1 MPRRPTFSKLAE
13 MYIESRLICPEYRR
27 QIRRIAR
34 LCGSVTND
42 AVNTYLRRRQCD
54 VTTITLRNE
63 RGHLLTLW
71 KFGYQVGV
79 LDDMPRGILTV
90 KIRRPPTKA
99 WTADQIRSLIAVSE
113 RHRGVSMRSG
123 ADRAAFLRAW
133 IFLGY
138 ETGARLGDVMSFSE
152 CHMRG
157 DSIAWTQSKT
167 GDPLTRVLTQPCRD
181 ACDEMLRASPDGRII
196 GWATTKRNATRIMRS
211 LIDDAGLSGT
221 GKWLRRSGATHC
233 EMIRA
238 GAGRLHLG
246 HRSPALFEQAYCDW
260 AQLRTVT
267 PQAPSLL
274 EEVSDG
280 REEDCGC

>member
-1 MPRRPTFSKLAE
+1 MKKRPTFQKLAE
-13 MYIESRLICPEYRR
+13 MYIASRLICQEYKT
-27 QIRRIAR
+27 QLLRIAG
-34 LCGSVTND
+34 LCGSVTNE
-42 AVNTYLRRRQCD
+42 AVNTYLRSRQGA
-54 VTTITLRNE
+54 VTTVTLRNE

-71 KFGYQVGV
+71 KFGYQTGA

-90 KIRRPPTKA
+90 RMSRPPTRA
-99 WTADQIRSLIAVSE
+99 WTPAQIRTLLDAAE
-113 RHRGVSMRSG
+113 GHRNVTMRSG
-123 ADRAAFLRAW
+123 ANRAAFLRAW

-152 CHMRG
+152 CHLRG

-167 GDPLTRVLTQPCRD
+167 GDPLTRVLTKPCRD
-181 ACDEMLRASPDGRII
+181 ACGEMLMASPDGRIV

-211 LIDDAGLSGT
+211 LIDSAGLSGT

-274 EEVSDG
+274 EEVSDA
-280 REEDCGC
+280 D

>member
-1 MPRRPTFSKLAE
+1 MTRRLTFSKLAE
-13 MYIESRLICPEYRR
+13 MYVASRLVGPEYRSN
-27 QIRRIAR
+27 IRRVAKA
-34 LCGSVTND
+34 CGQVSNE
-42 AVNTYLRRRQCD
+42 AVNSYLRGRQD
-54 VTTITLRNE
+54 KVATITLRNE

-79 LDDMPRGILTV
+79 LDDMPRGILSV

-99 WTADQIRSLIAVSE
+99 WTPEQIRSLLAAAE
-113 RHRGVSMRSG
+113 DHRGVFMRSG

-138 ETGARLGDVMSFSE
+138 ETGARLGDVMSFRE
-152 CHMRG
+152 NHLRG
-157 DSIAWTQSKT
+157 DAIAWTQSKT
-167 GDPLTRVLTQPCRD
+167 GDPLTRVLTKPCRD
-181 ACDEMLRASPDGRII
+181 ACAEMLNSSPDGRIV

-211 LIDDAGLSGT
+211 LIDGAGLSGS

-233 EMIRA
+233 EMIRS

-267 PQAPSLL
+267 PQAPSLI
-274 EEVSDG
+274 EGGE
-280 REEDCGC
+280 

>member
-1 MPRRPTFSKLAE
+1 MKKRPTFQKLAE
-13 MYIESRLICPEYRR
+13 MYIGSRLICHEYKT
-27 QIRRIAR
+27 QLLRIAG
-34 LCGSVTND
+34 LCGSVTNE
-42 AVNTYLRRRQCD
+42 AVNAYLRSRQGS
-54 VTTITLRNE
+54 VATVTLRNE

-71 KFGYQVGV
+71 KFGYQTGV

-90 KIRRPPTKA
+90 RMSRPPTRA
-99 WTADQIRSLIAVSE
+99 WTPAQIRTLLDAAE
-113 RHRGVSMRSG
+113 GHRNVTMRSG
-123 ADRAAFLRAW
+123 ASRAAFLRAW

-152 CHMRG
+152 CHLRG

-167 GDPLTRVLTQPCRD
+167 GDPLTRVLTRPCRD
-181 ACDEMLRASPDGRII
+181 ACGEMLGASPDGRII

-211 LIDDAGLSGT
+211 LIDAAGLSGT

-274 EEVSDG
+274 EEVSD
-280 REEDCGC
+280 E